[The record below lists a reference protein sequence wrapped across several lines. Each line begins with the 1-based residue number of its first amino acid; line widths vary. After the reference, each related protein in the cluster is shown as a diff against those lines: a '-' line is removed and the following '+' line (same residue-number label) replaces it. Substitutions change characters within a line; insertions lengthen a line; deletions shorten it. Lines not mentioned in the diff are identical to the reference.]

1 MKRFLLLPLALM
13 LAALPAFAG
22 ALATSARSV
31 IPADVQQIICV
42 DYRALKDSPTA
53 LALKA
58 KVLPDNMKQFEDA
71 LRGVGINPDTDVE
84 QLTFVAFRANNALR
98 TVGLAEGQFSTKKIM
113 QGLAKKKVRG
123 VKYRLNAIFPVA
135 GGMDAVF
142 LDDFTMLFGESGAV
156 KAALDSRDGEASS
169 LNSNSDIAGMMASV
183 DSGPVWS
190 VLDQQGTQNMM
201 RSALGDA
208 AKLADFD
215 TVKKRLLGSQYTM
228 SFDNGLAFDLDVL
241 TSDSITAATLSS
253 LIKAGVL
260 FRKMS
265 ATGPEKAAL
274 DSVTVDSDSSN
285 LKLHFRSD
293 EKRFQSLLQSDLFTT
308 ITR

>member
-156 KAALDSRDGEASS
+156 KAALDSRDGEAPS
-169 LNSNSDIAGMMASV
+169 LNSNSDIAGMMSSV

-208 AKLADFD
+208 AKLADFE

>member
-156 KAALDSRDGEASS
+156 KAALDSRDGEAPS
-169 LNSNSDIAGMMASV
+169 LNSNSDIAGMMSSV